1 MKKVLLILTLLLL
14 SLVEGN
20 ACSCSRPWNDSFSR
34 TAKSASF
41 IALVKIVSFDE
52 FLNTEFNEAGEPI
65 PYAMTAEIIR
75 QYKGEAS
82 SKRIRIVGDNGIL
95 CRPYLNE
102 FELNGYYLIAP
113 KLEENATYYF
123 HVCTTDYLTVDYD
136 AKKVRGKYSL
146 LRSRIS
152 LNRFENKLNNGDY
165 DLLWA
170 SLIVAT
176 LIAVLW
182 VLKRKKQDQA
192 HHSPNT

>member
-1 MKKVLLILTLLLL
+1 M
-14 SLVEGN
+14 EGN
-20 ACSCSRPWNDSFSR
+20 ACSCSRPWNDSFSI

-52 FLNTEFNEAGEPI
+52 FNEAGEHI

-123 HVCTTDYLTVDYD
+123 HICTTDYLTVDYD

-146 LRSRIS
+146 IRSRIS